1 MRILGVLLRKEVLA
15 TFGSPIAYT
24 VAAVFL
30 LVLGYTF
37 SLTLFATK
45 VANLIYIF
53 HQMYVLTILLV
64 PALTM
69 RAFAEERRN
78 DTLELLLTAP
88 VGEIWIVVAKFL
100 AVYGLVLAM
109 YCGAFVYVGVLE
121 AYGSPDWG
129 PIGSGYLALACDAA
143 LIVAIG
149 LLMSSL
155 TENQVVAAALTLGA
169 SLMLWV
175 IAFILFIAV
184 TWSSLAVGV
193 KRLHDRDKSGW
204 WILLFWLGPSLLG
217 GWQSTGPNM
226 GGGLVLSLA
235 AGVIAIW
242 GFVELGCLRGTPGPN
257 QYGPDPL
264 AYPGLAPPR

>member
-1 MRILGVLLRKEVLA
+1 MKTLGVLLRKELLA
-15 TFGSPIAYT
+15 TFGSPIGYT

-45 VANLIYIF
+45 VANLVYIF

-88 VGEIWIVVAKFL
+88 VGEVWIVLAKFL
-100 AVYGLVLAM
+100 SVFALVLGM
-109 YCGAFVYVGVLE
+109 YLGALAYAFILE
-121 AYGSPDWG
+121 AHGVPDWG
-129 PIGSGYLALACDAA
+129 PIASGYLAIVCHAA
-143 LIVAIG
+143 LIVSIG

-169 SLMLWV
+169 ALMLWFADSV
-175 IAFILFIAV
+175 AYLLPPPFDVLALNLSLIGHFRPMV
-184 TWSSLAVGV
+184 TGSVFVSDICYFVSLALLALFLATR
-193 KRLHDRDKSGW
+193 RLAER
-204 WILLFWLGPSLLG
+204 
-217 GWQSTGPNM
+217 
-226 GGGLVLSLA
+226 
-235 AGVIAIW
+235 
-242 GFVELGCLRGTPGPN
+242 
-257 QYGPDPL
+257 
-264 AYPGLAPPR
+264 

>member
-1 MRILGVLLRKEVLA
+1 MSTLAVLLRKELLA

-69 RAFAEERRN
+69 RAFAEERRH

-88 VGEIWIVVAKFL
+88 VGEVWIVLAKFL
-100 AVYGLVLAM
+100 AVFALVLGI
-109 YCGAFVYVGVLE
+109 YLGAVVYAIVLDAHGV
-121 AYGSPDWG
+121 PDWG
-129 PIGSGYLALACDAA
+129 PIASGYLAIVCHAT

-155 TENQVVAAALTLGA
+155 TENQVVAAALTMGTV
-169 SLMLWV
+169 LMLWFADSV
-175 IAFILFIAV
+175 SYLLP
-184 TWSSLAVGV
+184 SPLDLLA
-193 KRLHDRDKSGW
+193 
-204 WILLFWLGPSLLG
+204 I
-217 GWQSTGPNM
+217 N
-226 GGGLVLSLA
+226 LSLI
-235 AGVIAIW
+235 GHFRPMVT
-242 GFVELGCLRGTPGPN
+242 GSVFVSDVCYFVT
-257 QYGPDPL
+257 L
-264 AYPGLAPPR
+264 ALLALFLTTRRLVER